1 MVIGM
6 RTGVQENRR
15 HVPLDQRQIANPSQG
30 IWEHRSWVADPPP
43 AARYLRTSIAHQPA
57 FRKYKCAVQI
67 CRTRRGRYLVPQAE
81 GTLAVN
87 RSASATLIILDG
99 ARPDVFRHL
108 VERGDL
114 PNVSRYLL
122 ADGSVVPATTVFPST
137 TGVAYLPFLTG
148 CFPGTLD
155 IPGIRWL
162 DPARYRGRWFRD
174 RIHVRSYCGWQAGWL
189 NRDIAAGIR
198 TLFDLES
205 DTVALCS
212 PFVRGLGPEGELMR
226 RRRGILGLQAHY
238 TGYYEVLD
246 RVVGR
251 ELVRVARLGKRF
263 VFAVFPGVDGVTH
276 WYDPWHPR
284 VLNLYLEFD
293 RALGRYVEAH
303 QHPEEHLIVV
313 ASDHGATRI
322 RSHSDIS
329 SALEGIGLR
338 TLKHPI
344 LWRRS
349 PQAAV
354 MVSGNAAAHVYLA
367 PGSPR
372 SRRWTVAEIESG
384 KIDGVPRG
392 IVRYLAQL
400 PGVALIAGTDE
411 DGSIVLVS
419 RKGRSRIEASDRDRL
434 IYWPDDGDVLALGG
448 AKREHSRR
456 EWLEVSFHS
465 AYPDAAVQLSALFRS
480 RRAGDLVIAADS
492 QSDLRDA
499 WEIPEH
505 RSGHG
510 SLVAEH
516 MHCLVAANRKLS
528 GPVRTV
534 DLFPLILEH
543 LGYAIPGGID
553 GELPAVHCPAGQ
565 LRRVDTVAGTVR

>member
-1 MVIGM
+1 M
-6 RTGVQENRR
+6 
-15 HVPLDQRQIANPSQG
+15 
-30 IWEHRSWVADPPP
+30 
-43 AARYLRTSIAHQPA
+43 
-57 FRKYKCAVQI
+57 
-67 CRTRRGRYLVPQAE
+67 
-81 GTLAVN
+81 N

-108 VERGDL
+108 VERGSL

-122 ADGSVVPATTVFPST
+122 AEGSVVPATTVFPST

-162 DPARYRGRWFRD
+162 DPVRYRGRWFRD
-174 RIHVRSYCGWQAGWL
+174 RMHVRSYCGWQAGWL
-189 NRDIAAGIR
+189 DRDIASGIR
-198 TLFDLES
+198 TLFDFEPDS
-205 DTVALCS
+205 AALCS
-212 PFVRGLGPEGELMR
+212 PFARGLAREGELMR
-226 RRRGILGLQAHY
+226 RRRGILGSQAHY

-246 RVVGR
+246 RAVGR
-251 ELVRVARLGKRF
+251 ELARVAPLGKRL

-276 WYDPWHPR
+276 WHDPWHPR

-303 QHPEEHLIVV
+303 RHPEEHLILV
-313 ASDHGATRI
+313 ASDHGATKI
-322 RSHSDIS
+322 RLHSDVS

-338 TLKHPI
+338 TLRHPI

-354 MVSGNAAAHVYLA
+354 MVSGNAAAHVYFA
-367 PGSPR
+367 PGTPR
-372 SRRWTVAEIESG
+372 SRRWTVGEIESG
-384 KIDGVPRG
+384 KIDGVPPG
-392 IVRYLAQL
+392 VVEYLAHL
-400 PGVALIAGTDE
+400 PGVALIAGTYE
-411 DGSIVLVS
+411 AGSIILVS
-419 RKGRSRIEASDRDRL
+419 RKGRSRIEVRDQDRL
-434 IYWPDDGDVLALGG
+434 IYSPDDGDVLALGTR
-448 AKREHSRR
+448 AREHSRR

-516 MHCLVAANRKLS
+516 MHSLVAANRKIP

-543 LGYAIPGGID
+543 LGYPIPHGID
-553 GELPAVHCPAGQ
+553 GQLPAVRSPAGQ
-565 LRRVDTVAGTVR
+565 RGLLDTAAGTAR